1 MEVQEEE
8 MEVWRPGPGWEVV
21 DITLDNMS
29 HYLPR
34 MGYLFTD
41 GLFDLGK
48 VRLKRGDGDW

>member
-34 MGYLFTD
+34 MGYLFSD
-41 GLFDLGK
+41 GLFDLAK
-48 VRLKRGDGDW
+48 VRPKYV